1 METSVSNPF
10 WYLSL
15 KVITFQSSLL
25 KDISASAKLC
35 DADTYAN
42 IPQTRFSL
50 PHHPSPRPWTL
61 LFLSLSWLPPCSVF
75 LSYSYQHISF
85 LFTFWYEKWS
95 EVREALWQRNHEMR
109 ELRELPVTVTGTR
122 RKKAQKPS
130 HQQNTVS
137 NWPTSS
143 IHYFI
148 QLSYTVWAEGN
159 GTPLQYSCLENPMDG
174 GAW

>member
-1 METSVSNPF
+1 
-10 WYLSL
+10 
-15 KVITFQSSLL
+15 
-25 KDISASAKLC
+25 
-35 DADTYAN
+35 
-42 IPQTRFSL
+42 
-50 PHHPSPRPWTL
+50 
-61 LFLSLSWLPPCSVF
+61 
-75 LSYSYQHISF
+75 
-85 LFTFWYEKWS
+85 
-95 EVREALWQRNHEMR
+95 MR